1 MNMFAKRGVHHVFA
15 VILIALMA
23 LFLSCGDGP
32 EPPGASEQD
41 KPLRIISLSPNIT
54 EIIYALGAGDL
65 LVGVTSFCD
74 YPPEAKGK
82 PRVGGVMDTN
92 YEMILSLK
100 PDIVIDLESLAA
112 RIDKLEKLGLKTF
125 IVANETIDD
134 VLKAIDELGDL
145 LGKSD
150 EASDVRRRLVE
161 DVGGVVSKV
170 EDLDIPTVAFVAG
183 HSPGALQDVIVAG
196 SGNFI
201 NDTLVLA
208 GGSNV
213 FAGVSA
219 GYPHVGLEAFI
230 KFDPDFIFDATEK
243 GEDVY
248 SGISQLKAVREG
260 HLFFCFDH
268 VIQIPGPRLHMT
280 VEYFAKSMHPE
291 AFEE

>member
-1 MNMFAKRGVHHVFA
+1 MNMFAKRGVHRASA

-23 LFLSCGDGP
+23 LFLSCGDGS
-32 EPPGASEQD
+32 EPPGASERD
-41 KPLRIISLSPNIT
+41 KPLRVISLSPNIT

-74 YPPEAKGK
+74 YPPEAKEK

-100 PDIVIDLESLAA
+100 PDIVIDLKSQTA

-125 IVANETIDD
+125 VVGNETIDD
-134 VLKAIDELGDL
+134 VFDAIRDLGDIL
-145 LGKSD
+145 DKQS
-150 EASDVRRRLVE
+150 EASGIKLQLIKDFTVIAF
-161 DVGGVVSKV
+161 KV
-170 EDLDIPTVAFVAG
+170 EGLDEPTVAFVAG

-196 SGNFI
+196 SGNFV
-201 NDTLVLA
+201 NDALVLA

-213 FAGVSA
+213 FAGA
-219 GYPHVGLEAFI
+219 GTGYPYVGLEAFI
-230 KFDPDFIFDATEK
+230 KFDPDFIFDATEN

-248 SGISQLKAVREG
+248 SGITQLKAVRDG
-260 HLFFCFDH
+260 HVFFCFDRI
-268 VIQIPGPRLHMT
+268 IQVPGPRLHMM
-280 VEYFAKSMHPE
+280 VEYFAISMHPD